1 MTSFAMKTPTLI
13 LASASPR
20 RSELLRQ
27 IRPDFEIVPSDAD
40 EVRAGNLSAGELA
53 QVNAY
58 RKARAVSK
66 KFPDA
71 IVLGADTLVS
81 VGRRIFGKPRT
92 PDEARSMLVFLQ
104 GQTHQV
110 STGVCLIY
118 LRGHRQKIFCEQ
130 TDVKFHAL
138 TLPQIRRYHE
148 KVNPLDK
155 AGAYAIQEHAAALV
169 ESVSGSFSNVVG
181 LPLERLRIELHSFL
195 DGLAAKQPS
204 FNLPLLPPPLHTP
217 DAPRLGL

>member
-1 MTSFAMKTPTLI
+1 MKTPTLI
-13 LASASPR
+13 LASVSPR

-27 IRPDFEIVPSDAD
+27 IRADFEVVPSEAT
-40 EVRAGNLSAGELA
+40 EISAGSLSAGELA

-66 KFPDA
+66 KHPDA

-81 VGRRIFGKPRT
+81 VGQKIFGKPHT
-92 PDEARSMLVFLQ
+92 LEEARGMLVFLQ

-118 LRGHRQKIFCEQ
+118 LRGHHQKIFCEQ
-130 TDVKFHAL
+130 TDVQFHAL

-148 KVNPLDK
+148 KVNPPDK
-155 AGAYAIQEHAAALV
+155 AGGYAIQEHAAAIV
-169 ESVSGSFSNVVG
+169 ESISGSFSNVVG
-181 LPLERLRIELHSFL
+181 LPLERLRLELDSFL
-195 DGLAAKQPS
+195 AGLDVEPAATGFRPG
-204 FNLPLLPPPLHTP
+204 PLLSPQS
-217 DAPRLGL
+217 DAPRRGL

>member
-1 MTSFAMKTPTLI
+1 METPTLI

-27 IRPDFEIVPSDAD
+27 LRPRFQVVSSDAK
-40 EVRAGNLSAGELA
+40 EIHPQNLSAGELA
-53 QVNAY
+53 QLNAY

-71 IVLGADTLVS
+71 VVLGVDTLVS
-81 VGRRIFGKPRT
+81 LDGRVFGKPRT
-92 PDEARSMLVFLQ
+92 LAEAGQMLAFLQ

-130 TDVKFHAL
+130 TDVKFRPL
-138 TLPQIRRYHE
+138 TLAQIRFYH
-148 KVNPLDK
+148 KRVNPQDK
-155 AGAYAIQEHAAALV
+155 AGAYAIQEYGGLLV
-169 ESVSGSFSNVVG
+169 ESISGSFTNVVG
-181 LPLERLRIELHSFL
+181 LPLERLGVELDAFL
-195 DGLAAKQPS
+195 AGLAARRPPS
-204 FNLPLLPPPLHTP
+204 AGPPRSSPPQNPEPLRPAL
-217 DAPRLGL
+217 